1 MRSGSRRLVRVSPDD
16 PGIARIRRG
25 RGFAYRDPRGR
36 AGVTRDLRGDGLSRA
51 RVLAGAFRLID
62 EALLRVGGERYARER
77 GTVGLATLRVRHVEI
92 SGSVVTLAFPGKSG
106 ERW

>member
-51 RVLAGAFRLID
+51 RLLAGAFRLID
-62 EALLRVGGERYARER
+62 EAPWASAASAMRASAAR
-77 GTVGLATLRVRHVEI
+77 
-92 SGSVVTLAFPGKSG
+92 SGS
-106 ERW
+106 